1 MEDIQVKPC
10 IVRLKNVGR
19 EHTKLVK
26 DLPKVSKMNK
36 EQKHLLLPTKKKSAK
51 PATDKTPARGRKKSD
66 GKFQLKI
73 SGFLSPPSKKVVEEV
88 LKVKDEDSEDRATPD
103 SGIGNS
109 RSVTP
114 TDSDSRSATP
124 SDNVEKEDDTED
136 ETDEAVEVETEKE
149 KEKFLKELDDSDSES
164 SDDDDDDDWNG
175 SDDDDAFKKKK
186 PAARARK
193 PVAKRGGKM
202 AGLPMIVPGAMK
214 SELSEYEKIRENNI
228 KEREAMLMALMKDF
242 DTYKQDNGL
251 VKSAQRPVKRRKTGE
266 DGAFRTT
273 ARAPLTRRKSSRLT
287 EGEKEQ
293 EGLIE
298 WSENNKRKLA
308 EEDSDYS
315 DDEEGEEGEKKP
327 RRAQPTRWATDPN
340 VNIIMPEDVTKGM
353 LKRVSTSSTGK
364 VYCQNT
370 GTTCHQCRQKT
381 KDQKTICRSGE
392 CAGVRGMFCGRC
404 LLNRYGEDAC
414 EALMNPE
421 WKCPPCRGFCNCSI
435 CRNRLGKGATGILIH
450 LAQSKGFD
458 NVKDYLFSLTA
469 KKGTDEVDSEPEEE

>member
-51 PATDKTPARGRKKSD
+51 PATDKTPGRGRKKSD

-73 SGFLSPPSKKVVEEV
+73 SGFLSPPSKKVVEEI

-149 KEKFLKELDDSDSES
+149 KEKFLKELDDSESES

-175 SDDDDAFKKKK
+175 SDDDDAFKKK
-186 PAARARK
+186 PAARK
-193 PVAKRGGKM
+193 PVAKRGRKGP
-202 AGLPMIVPGAMK
+202 LPMVVPAAMK
-214 SELSEYEKIRENNI
+214 SELSKLSEYEQIRENNI

-315 DDEEGEEGEKKP
+315 DDEEGEPKK
-327 RRAQPTRWATDPN
+327 RRVTHQSRWAVDPN
-340 VNIIMPEDVTKGM
+340 VDVLMPEDVTEKM
-353 LKRVSTSSTGK
+353 LKRISHTSTGK
-364 VYCQNT
+364 KYCQTN
-370 GTTCHQCRQKT
+370 GTSCHQCRQKT
-381 KDQKTICRSGE
+381 TDQKTVCRSGE
-392 CAGVRGMFCGRC
+392 CAGVRGQFCGFC
-404 LLNRYGEDAC
+404 LLNRYGEDAS
-414 EALMNPE
+414 EALLNPE

-435 CRNRLGKGATGILIH
+435 CRNREGKGATGILIH
-450 LAQSKGFD
+450 LARAKGYD
-458 NVKDYLFSLTA
+458 NVKDYLLALTA
-469 KKGTDEVDSEPEEE
+469 KKGSDEFDE